1 VLKLKLLKKEKT
13 KIFITEHQIKNIA
26 YIGIGSNVGVQINKI
41 DFAIELINSNPYC
54 EVEAVSS
61 IYESSPYGEIEQGE
75 FFNAVFKINTYFELK
90 ELFAFLKSVEQQVGR
105 KVTTKWGPREI
116 DLDILF
122 FNDTVYSDE
131 EITIPHKDLLNR
143 DFVLVPLSEIAPELI
158 YPKINK
164 KISEIIIFQGGSD
177 ESSAK
182 PNKTFIIR
190 KIPHRV
196 LI

>member
-1 VLKLKLLKKEKT
+1 M
-13 KIFITEHQIKNIA
+13 
-26 YIGIGSNVGVQINKI
+26 
-41 DFAIELINSNPYC
+41 
-54 EVEAVSS
+54 
-61 IYESSPYGEIEQGE
+61 
-75 FFNAVFKINTYFELK
+75 FK
-90 ELFAFLKSVEQQVGR
+90 FLKSVEQQVGR

-122 FNDTVYSDE
+122 FNDMICSDE

-158 YPKINK
+158 HPVVNK
-164 KISEIIIFQGGSD
+164 KISEISILAGQ
-177 ESSAK
+177 
-182 PNKTFIIR
+182 TYIIR

>member
-1 VLKLKLLKKEKT
+1 M
-13 KIFITEHQIKNIA
+13 
-26 YIGIGSNVGVQINKI
+26 GSNVGVQINNI
-41 DFAIELINSNPYC
+41 DYAIELIDSNPSC

-61 IYESSPYGEIEQGE
+61 IYESSPYGDIIQSE
-75 FFNAVFKINTYFELK
+75 FFNAVFKIKTYFELK
-90 ELFAFLKSVEQQVGR
+90 ELFMFLKSVEMQVGR

-122 FNDTVYSDE
+122 YNDMVFSDD

-143 DFVLVPLSEIAPELI
+143 DFVLVPLCEIAPDLI
-158 YPKINK
+158 HPLMNK
-164 KISEIIIFQGGSD
+164 KISEIIIFQSVD
-177 ESSAK
+177 NESSAQASK
-182 PNKTFIIR
+182 KYILR